1 MKIQEVKISNFRNIV
16 SMDINLKDNVSV
28 ISGRNE
34 LGKSNAL
41 NAICWFLTGTI
52 LTDKWG
58 SGENDIDSIIPIGA
72 TRGINPEVSLIMD
85 TETKYTKKYVSQWS
99 KDGSKV
105 KGHTTEWY
113 INDVICKNETEFN
126 DSIYPFLEYDPNL
139 KTKDVNEL
147 RLFIDPLYALQ
158 KLDAKALRA
167 LLVDLGCSVS
177 TEELYKAGF
186 EDLRKYGDKYLG
198 KWDVFR
204 KDLKDQNKGYTKEI
218 ETLQAKIETVAN
230 IEEFNPESIKRLN
243 ADYEA
248 LIAKKA
254 AIQSGAANPDIA
266 EFEKRILELKAAV
279 SAKVEENKKSREEQ
293 RALLE
298 EQKRIEIEKLRSGFN
313 AELEPLKIEL
323 QKAKAEA
330 DKMQALITSYNTT
343 SKAQSQ
349 MMQQYISLA
358 NNLNNKKTDLA
369 LKLDLARNSEYKGMI
384 TCPICGSDFP
394 ASEEEQ
400 ARFEA
405 HKKEEIDS
413 LIEEISKLEKDKE
426 SYKAEYTKAKELRD
440 EANLSIEEAQVNLK
454 TCMDKVSK
462 LTTEI
467 EAKNYEASK
476 PVTSKALDEIES
488 KIAATTMPINVTFE
502 YSRITEMKAKL
513 DALKNADQAK
523 IQDQIDELNVQIN
536 ELKNKISEEYVK
548 QSKYN
553 EKLEYEANL
562 RATQAKLNDNETLLA
577 RCSLLIQT
585 MISMI
590 NKKATEKTGLTFV
603 MLEENLSNDG
613 IKEVCYATVDG
624 VPFKDVNTAKKI
636 KYGVKFI
643 EKLKQILGHNEFP
656 ILADRLE
663 GIDNLQVI
671 KTMTKEQLI
680 CTRVT
685 ESNQIEI
692 I

>member
-1 MKIQEVKISNFRNIV
+1 MKIQEVKICNFRNIAL
-16 SMDINLKDNVSV
+16 MNINLKDNVSI

-72 TRGINPEVSLIMD
+72 TRGINPEVCLIMD
-85 TETKYTKKYVSQWS
+85 TGTKYTKKYISQWS

-113 INDVICKNETEFN
+113 INDVLCKNETEFN
-126 DSIYPFLEYDPNL
+126 DSIYPFLKYTPQL

-177 TEELYKAGF
+177 TEELYKQGF
-186 EDLRKYGDKYLG
+186 EDLRKYGDKYIG

-204 KDLKDQNKGYTKEI
+204 KDLKDQNKACTKEI
-218 ETLQAKIETVAN
+218 ESLQAKIETVASVD
-230 IEEFNPESIKRLN
+230 EFNPETVKKLN
-243 ADYEA
+243 AEYEA

-254 AIQSGAANPDIA
+254 TIQSGAANPDIA
-266 EFEKRILELKAAV
+266 EFEKRMLEIKASV
-279 SAKVEENKKSREEQ
+279 NAKVEENRKSREEK

-298 EQKRIEIEKLRSGFN
+298 EQKRIEIEKLRNGIN
-313 AELEPLKIEL
+313 ATVAPLKLEL
-323 QKAKAEA
+323 QKVQAEA
-330 DKMQALITSYNTT
+330 DKMQALITSYTTT
-343 SKAQSQ
+343 SQAQSQ

-358 NNLNNKKTDLA
+358 NKLNDKKTDLA
-369 LKLDLARNSEYKGMI
+369 LKLDLVRSSEYKGMI

-405 HKKEEIDS
+405 HKKEEIQS

-426 SYKAEYTKAKELRD
+426 NYKAEYTKAKELRN
-440 EANLSIEEAQVNLK
+440 EANLSIEEAQLNYNA
-454 TCMDKVSK
+454 CMDKVSK
-462 LTTEI
+462 LTKEI
-467 EAKNYEASK
+467 EAAGETK
-476 PVTSKALDEIES
+476 PVTSQALDEIES
-488 KIAATTMPINVTFE
+488 KIAATTIPLDVTFE
-502 YSRITEMKAKL
+502 YTRIQEMKVKL

-523 IQDQIDELNVQIN
+523 IQDQINELNIQIN
-536 ELKNKISEEYVK
+536 ELNNKISEEYVK

-562 RATQAKLNDNETLLA
+562 RATQAKLNDNEALLA

-585 MISMI
+585 MISLI

-603 MLEENLSNDG
+603 MLEENLTNDG
-613 IKEVCYATVDG
+613 IKEVCYATIDG

-643 EKLKQILGHNEFP
+643 EKLKEILGHNELP

-663 GIDNLQVI
+663 GIDNLDSI

-685 ESNQIEI
+685 EGKEI
-692 I
+692 TIL